1 MSEHP
6 NVLRREAATTIDV
19 RLIDRVAGGDRDA
32 IAELYDR
39 HGTRVYALAH
49 RILGNSS
56 DAEDVVQDV
65 FSQAWRKAASYQ
77 ADRGPVVAWLLVITR
92 TRALD
97 RVRARKPFAQREQ
110 SLDGVDSPTL
120 ASTAAPPA
128 DELIARE
135 EAGRVRAAVMQL
147 PVEQRR
153 ALELAYFD
161 GLSQTEIAAKL
172 QTPLGTVKTR
182 IRTAL
187 ATLRRSFHA

>member
-1 MSEHP
+1 M
-6 NVLRREAATTIDV
+6 LRGEAATTIDLH
-19 RLIDRVAGGDRDA
+19 LINRVAGGERDA

-39 HGTRVYALAH
+39 HAARVYALAH
-49 RILGNSS
+49 RILGNST

-65 FSQAWRKAASYQ
+65 FSQAWRKAATYR
-77 ADRGPVVAWLLVITR
+77 ADRGSVVAWLLVMTR

-97 RVRARKPFAQREQ
+97 RVRARKPSEQREQ
-110 SLDGVDSPTL
+110 RLDDCDSPAL
-120 ASTAAPPA
+120 ASKAAPPA

-135 EAGRVRAAVMQL
+135 EADRVRAAVMQL
-147 PVEQRR
+147 PLDQRQ

-182 IRTAL
+182 IRAAL
-187 ATLRRSFHA
+187 ATLRRSFHP